1 MFLGKKF
8 VGLAALAGALWA
20 AQPAFAEGPAAVPRT
35 APAGAAGSE
44 APRPG
49 LWMLADDDTRIY
61 LFGTVHILPP
71 ELRWRSAGLDRAVEQ
86 ADELVLEV
94 AEDPREGELPEIERI
109 MMLDKSEPILDRVS
123 ADRRDSLRE
132 IIEGLNLSV
141 DRFDRIQTW
150 AAAMTISVAALAQS
164 YGGDAGKL
172 EELPGVEDAL
182 RADFA
187 RLGRPISGV
196 ETGVQQLGF
205 LASLGSQTQQAML
218 DQLVDS
224 YRAGNTDLG
233 EPNEEAWVHGDVRSI
248 AAEFDDM
255 PAELFDVLI
264 SRRNAAWTNWLIDR
278 LDRPGTV
285 LFAVGAGHLAGDHSV
300 QEMLVARGFRVTRL
314 N

>member
-1 MFLGKKF
+1 MFQLRKF
-8 VGLAALAGALWA
+8 VTLALFGALWV
-20 AQPAFAEGPAAVPRT
+20 AQPALAEGPAATPRT
-35 APAGAAGSE
+35 APAEAARTE

-71 ELRWRSAGLDRAVEQ
+71 ELRWRSAGLVRAVAQ

-94 AEDPREGELPEIERI
+94 AEDPRAGEVPEIEQI
-109 MMLDKSEPILDRVS
+109 MLLDKSQPILERVS
-123 ADRRDSLRE
+123 PERRDSLRQ
-132 IIEGLNLSV
+132 IIEGLNPSV

-150 AAAMTISVAALAQS
+150 AAAMTISVAALLQS
-164 YGGDAGKL
+164 YGGDAGKI
-172 EELPGVEDAL
+172 EEMPGVEDAL
-182 RADFA
+182 RADFI

-196 ETGVQQLGF
+196 ETGPQQLGF
-205 LASLGSQTQQAML
+205 LASLGPETQQAML

-224 YRAGNTDLG
+224 YRAGDTDLG
-233 EPNEEAWVHGDVRSI
+233 EPNEAAWVSGDVQSI

-255 PAELFDVLI
+255 PTELFDVLI
-264 SRRNAAWTNWLIDR
+264 SRRNAAWTDWLIHR
-278 LDRPGTV
+278 LERPGTV

-300 QEMLVARGFRVTRL
+300 QEMLAARGFRVTRL

>member
-1 MFLGKKF
+1 MFQLRKF
-8 VGLAALAGALWA
+8 VTLAAFAGALWV
-20 AQPAFAEGPAAVPRT
+20 AQPALAEGPAATPRT
-35 APAGAAGSE
+35 APAEAATTE

-71 ELRWRSAGLDRAVEQ
+71 ELRWRSAGLDRAVAQ

-94 AEDPREGELPEIERI
+94 AEDPRAGEVPEIEQI
-109 MMLDKSEPILDRVS
+109 MLLDKSQPILERVS
-123 ADRRDSLRE
+123 PERRDSLRQ

-150 AAAMTISVAALAQS
+150 AAAMTISVAALLQS
-164 YGGDAGKL
+164 YGGDAGKI
-172 EELPGVEDAL
+172 EEMPGVEDAL
-182 RADFA
+182 RADFI

-196 ETGVQQLGF
+196 ETGPQQLGF
-205 LASLGSQTQQAML
+205 LASLGPETQQAML

-224 YRAGNTDLG
+224 YRAGDTDLG
-233 EPNEEAWVHGDVRSI
+233 EPNEAAWVSGDVQSI
-248 AAEFDDM
+248 ATEFDDM

-264 SRRNAAWTNWLIDR
+264 SRRNAAWTDWLIHR
-278 LDRPGTV
+278 LERPGTV

-300 QEMLVARGFRVTRL
+300 QEMLAARGFRVTRL